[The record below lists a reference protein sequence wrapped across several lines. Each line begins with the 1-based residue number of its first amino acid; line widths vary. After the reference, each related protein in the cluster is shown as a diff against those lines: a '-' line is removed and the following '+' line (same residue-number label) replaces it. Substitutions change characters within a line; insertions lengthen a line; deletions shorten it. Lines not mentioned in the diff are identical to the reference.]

1 MNMIINYT
9 LVLTST
15 PSPLMVDVKIAI
27 SKHWITLCWPPPPFQ
42 TIKTLIST
50 VWPSN
55 TTKIKYVQFKISKT
69 SQIKNV
75 FSSGP
80 GSSPRN
86 VIVRPLSSSTMV
98 SLSRI
103 FLSYYLI
110 IIVPDGKFIKNITKS
125 YPILMYYLIILSHNH
140 RHNEIISRIS
150 S

>member
-1 MNMIINYT
+1 MVYVKNCNFKTLNLCDVFKLLIIIIIMIITNNT
-9 LVLTST
+9 KVLTPT
-15 PSPLMVDVKIAI
+15 PPPLMVYVKIAI
-27 SKHWITLCWPPPPFQ
+27 LKHWITLCWPPLPFQ

-55 TTKIKYVQFKISKT
+55 MTKIKYVQFKISKT

-110 IIVPDGKFIKNITKS
+110 ILS
-125 YPILMYYLIILSHNH
+125 YHH
-140 RHNEIISRIS
+140 RPRW
-150 S
+150 